1 MDWNS
6 MISLIVI
13 GLMFFLMMR
22 HGGGCCGG
30 SHSRAQ
36 DIRNEPSRKDESRQS
51 GSNRVGDENSL

>member
-6 MISLIVI
+6 MISLAVI

-30 SHSRAQ
+30 GHSRPQ
-36 DIRNEPSRKDESRQS
+36 DIRKEPSGKDEARPEREKSAK
-51 GSNRVGDENSL
+51 

>member
-6 MISLIVI
+6 MISLAVI

-30 SHSRAQ
+30 GHSRPQ
-36 DIRNEPSRKDESRQS
+36 DIRKEPSSKGEAQS
-51 GSNRVGDENSL
+51 EREQPDRR